1 MSPEVKDRLQMV
13 MNLVKVSFHWG
24 YIPVVLYFGKHAFRI
39 LSNYRVF
46 THITYNKMYFT

>member
-24 YIPVVLYFGKHAFRI
+24 YIPVVLYFGFRKGPDPGSAPFSLGSI
-39 LSNYRVF
+39 LW
-46 THITYNKMYFT
+46 